1 MVTTI
6 TPQGQTY
13 YAPGP
18 SQPNRYLQ
26 KRIATT
32 YQSNTDSDYTEQ
44 IADLDRDFQYKN
56 NRNALWSKP
65 EQSLLYGTPLFDQAS
80 SAQKLALNH
89 LHWFANYNYVA
100 DTETE
105 TVALNQ
111 VTASVFDAVG
121 GYSTLAEM
129 LDLETDQEHYH
140 IHAFRKIGLSTANA
154 LLGKSALKALLKWHS
169 YRLNLGQR
177 WWPTCQYHCAR
188 SLTKMMFR
196 DKQQYYSQFLQTLEQ
211 KGEYLGQIPTT
222 GILGR
227 GISPA
232 LQRFFG
238 FNWGGG
244 SPFLAC
250 QYYLLRMMGNMTLK
264 NMEHPIAKYYKT
276 LKKTGDQIP
285 GPTAVSHYHFLDE
298 SFHTTTSLMIARDMY
313 KDFPKPTAYEKWIAN
328 VTIRSVQG
336 GTLGGLSGAFTHR
349 YFADDLSLME
359 LIYRMLQAPLFGL
372 SALEALVWME
382 RCLCQEHDGFH
393 VALKNHQRLL
403 VEHRTLFEKL
413 DYLWPVNRDMRL
425 MAAGGSI
432 PKALAH
438 NRKTFRQFSRLV
450 ATEAVAA

>member
-1 MVTTI
+1 MVTAIASPT
-6 TPQGQTY
+6 QSVASQTS
-13 YAPGP
+13 AKTH
-18 SQPNRYLQ
+18 SLH

-32 YQSNTDSDYTEQ
+32 YHSNTESDYTEK
-44 IADLDRDFQYKN
+44 IAELDQAFRYREN
-56 NRNALWSKP
+56 CESYWSKP
-65 EQSLLYGTPLFDQAS
+65 EQSLLYGTPLFEQAS

-105 TVALNQ
+105 TVTLNQ
-111 VTASVFDAVG
+111 VTARVFDAVG
-121 GYSTLAEM
+121 GYRTLTEM

-169 YRLNLGQR
+169 YQLTLGHA
-177 WWPTCQYHCAR
+177 WWPTCQYRWAR
-188 SLTKMMFR
+188 WLTQTMLR
-196 DKQQYYSQFLQTLEQ
+196 DKQQYYSQFLKNLDQN
-211 KGEYLGQIPTT
+211 GEYLGQIPTT

-227 GISPA
+227 GISPT
-232 LQRFFG
+232 LQRFFS

-264 NMEHPIAKYYKT
+264 NMEHPIAKYYKQ
-276 LKKTGDQIP
+276 LKKTGDPIP

-298 SFHTTTSLMIARDMY
+298 SFHTSTSLMIARDMY
-313 KDFPKPTAYEKWIAN
+313 REFHKPSAYEQWIAN

-359 LIYRMLQAPLFGL
+359 LVYRILQAPLFGL
-372 SALEALVWME
+372 SAPEALVWME
-382 RCLCQEHDGFH
+382 RCLCQEHEGFY
-393 VALKNHQRLL
+393 VAQQNHHRLL
-403 VEHRTLFEKL
+403 AEHQKLFDKL
-413 DYLWPVNRDMRL
+413 DYLWPVNREMRV
-425 MAAGGSI
+425 MAAGSSI
-432 PKALAH
+432 PKAIAH
-438 NRKTFRQFSRLV
+438 NRTTFRRFSQLV
-450 ATEAVAA
+450 NA

>member
-6 TPQGQTY
+6 ANQHPYTVQDL
-13 YAPGP
+13 
-18 SQPNRYLQ
+18 SKSNRSSHYLQ
-26 KRIATT
+26 KRITTT
-32 YQSNTDSDYTEQ
+32 YTSNIDSDYTEQ
-44 IADLDRDFQYKN
+44 IAELDRSFNYKN
-56 NRNALWSKP
+56 NRDYLWSKP
-65 EQSLLYGTPLFDQAS
+65 EQSLLYGTPIFDQAS
-80 SAQKLALNH
+80 PSQKLALNH

-105 TVALNQ
+105 TVTLNQ
-111 VTASVFDAVG
+111 VTASVFQAVG
-121 GYSTLAEM
+121 GYRTLAEM

-154 LLGKSALKALLKWHS
+154 ILGKSALKAMLKWHS
-169 YRLNLGQR
+169 YQLTLGQQ
-177 WWPTCQYHCAR
+177 WWPTCQYRMAR
-188 SLTKMMFR
+188 SLTRIMLKS
-196 DKQQYYSQFLQTLEQ
+196 KQQYYSQFLQDLEQ
-211 KGEYLGQIPTT
+211 KGEYVGQIPTT

-227 GISPA
+227 GITPA
-232 LQRFFG
+232 LQRFFS

-264 NMEHPIAKYYKT
+264 NMEHPIAKYYRK
-276 LKKTGDQIP
+276 LEKAGEPIP

-313 KDFPKPTAYEKWIAN
+313 KEFPAPTAYEKLIAN
-328 VTIRSVQG
+328 LTIYRVQG

-359 LIYRMLQAPLFGL
+359 LIYRMLQAPVFGL
-372 SALEALVWME
+372 SAQDALVWMY
-382 RCLCQEHDGFH
+382 RCLCQEHEGFH

-403 VEHRTLFEKL
+403 TEHRQFFEKL
-413 DYLWPVNRDMRL
+413 DYLWPVNREMRL

-432 PKALAH
+432 PKAIAN
-438 NRKTFRQFSRLV
+438 NRKTFQQFSRLL
-450 ATEAVAA
+450 AA